1 MKYIF
6 YILTLLFISC
16 TQNYNRL
23 GEKIT
28 YYKDFDFINL
38 KGKDTV
44 NKNDFD
50 NVIEV
55 FKTDKKL
62 ILRLTSTDFIDISHD
77 LEFLKKENYYFF
89 YDEPKEDDSS
99 ITLKETFYLKD
110 GIGMKFL
117 LSYDESKPNYC
128 SISEINFKKN
138 EIKKIIFYE
147 KHIQPSPVLTFEKLK
162 NHKNISFIYT
172 TNIYEDKGK
181 LKIKWKSIN
190 FETKEETNNISYY
203 EGYPDSKVNQFW
215 NLYRYFFGGEIR

>member
-6 YILTLLFISC
+6 YLLTLSFISC

-23 GEKIT
+23 GEKVT
-28 YYKDFDFINL
+28 YFKDFDFVNL

-44 NKNDFD
+44 DKNDFD
-50 NVIEV
+50 DVIEV
-55 FKTDKKL
+55 YKTDKKL
-62 ILRLTSTDFIDISHD
+62 ILRLTSTDFIDISND
-77 LEFLKKENYYFF
+77 LEFLKKDGYYYS
-89 YDEPKEDDSS
+89 YDEPKEDDPS
-99 ITLKETFYLKD
+99 ITLKKTFYLKD

-117 LSYDESKPNYC
+117 LSYDEGKPHYC

-138 EIKKIIFYE
+138 EIKEIKFYE

-162 NHKNISFIYT
+162 NHKDISFIHT

-181 LKIKWKSIN
+181 LKHKWKSIN
-190 FETKEETNNISYY
+190 LKTKEETTTISYY